1 MQNYSYSIFFF
12 CWFKLFEPYPEL
24 FLRCSFEDS
33 VIYKDFL
40 ENFQNLQEGTC
51 VRGSFILRS
60 FFEPANLLKSN
71 SSSSPKQNCYWKLL
85 LKVILSLKVLLTETV
100 GFSLNLSVLFLKKR
114 TKKSLKSHK
123 TFCLLQIYL
132 LLLLSLLFNI
142 WNRSKTI

>member
-24 FLRCSFEDS
+24 FLGCSFEDS

-40 ENFQNLQEGTC
+40 ENFQNLQEGTF

-85 LKVILSLKVLLTETV
+85 LKV
-100 GFSLNLSVLFLKKR
+100 LSVLFLKKC

-132 LLLLSLLFNI
+132 LLLLLLSLLFNI
-142 WNRSKTI
+142 WNRSKTISHTKMDYLNLEKNI